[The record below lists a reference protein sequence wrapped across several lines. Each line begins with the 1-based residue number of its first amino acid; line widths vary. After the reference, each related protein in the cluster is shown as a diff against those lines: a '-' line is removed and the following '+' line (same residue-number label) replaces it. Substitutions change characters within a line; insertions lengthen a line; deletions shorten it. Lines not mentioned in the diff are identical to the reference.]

1 MKMLPTVAI
10 TVLLT
15 ACGGGGGSSE
25 TDVSPGGGSTND
37 ALIESDIKYLAASLN
52 LLKVTAASAFLASA
66 SNQSQADP
74 NQTAACSLSGS
85 YNYREPN
92 GARPYSELTNCVI
105 AQAPNLTFN
114 GLGVLANG
122 YTATGQI
129 LGQQLQYSVINGVLA
144 GSVGAPGQTVSMDVD
159 SRDSS
164 FQVGSSSTYSITRIS
179 FRGDQ
184 EGAAPTESYVGDF
197 TARYAFD
204 GVQDIVASTTAPTR
218 WSAPNGPSEG
228 VLSLSYPTGTSSRTM
243 TFTFSANDSISAIN
257 DNTNAASS
265 LAWTDARL
273 QQYLA
278 STIR

>member
-1 MKMLPTVAI
+1 MKMLPIAAI
-10 TVLLT
+10 TILFT

-85 YNYREPN
+85 YTYHEPN

-114 GLGVLANG
+114 GQGILANG
-122 YTATGQI
+122 YTATGQV
-129 LGQQLQYSVINGVLA
+129 LGQQLQYSIINGVLA
-144 GSVGAPGQTVSMDVD
+144 GSVGAPGQSVSMDTNA
-159 SRDSS
+159 RMTAIT
-164 FQVGSSSTYSITRIS
+164 VGSSSVFSIES
-179 FRGDQ
+179 SLFRGDQ
-184 EGAAPTESYVGDF
+184 EGTAPTESYVGDF

-204 GVQDIVASTTAPTR
+204 GIQDIVASTTAPMR

-228 VLSLSYPTGTSSRTM
+228 VLSLSYPAGTSSRNM
-243 TFTFSANDSISAIN
+243 TFTFSANDSISAVN

-265 LAWTDARL
+265 LAWTDGRL